1 MLRVVLLL
9 SLLLCSPLSLAAQ
22 EPQPAP
28 LPPEPKPIFVFD
40 ARAGYPEL
48 PKDAIVATALGVDVE
63 DLPGRGPLVNFGAQ
77 FYFPRRS
84 VVALGV
90 GGEMLWS
97 RMRHTVEPSTPEGPE
112 GPALVNDWT
121 HMSPQ
126 VSLNFGTGDGWS
138 YLTGGMGWSK
148 LTMALVEEEQDPA
161 TRIRTINY
169 GGGAKWFLKKHLAFT
184 VDIRWYS
191 ISAQEGGLNRVATP
205 SMRVL
210 VFTGGFS
217 VK

>member
-1 MLRVVLLL
+1 MRVAFVLFLLL
-9 SLLLCSPLSLAAQ
+9 STPLTLCAQ
-22 EPQPAP
+22 DPVPAP

-40 ARAGYPEL
+40 ARAGYPGL
-48 PKDAIVATALGVDVE
+48 PKDATVATALGVDVE
-63 DLPGRGPLVNFGAQ
+63 DLPGRGPAVNLGAQ
-77 FYFPRRS
+77 FYFPRRGI
-84 VVALGV
+84 VALGV

-97 RMRHTVEPSTPEGPE
+97 RMRHTVQPTTPTGTE
-112 GPALVNDWT
+112 GPALVTDWT

-126 VSLNFGTGDGWS
+126 ISLNFGTGEGWS
-138 YLTGGMGWSK
+138 YLTGGLGWSK

-161 TRIRTINY
+161 TRIRTVNY

-184 VDIRWYS
+184 VDLRWYS
-191 ISAQEGGLNRVATP
+191 IGAQEGGLSRVATP
-205 SMRVL
+205 AMRVL